1 MKTELKIFIFG
12 SWLLWFWFSPVP
24 KINTSEILKTFL
36 GPIHRTIIGTN
47 DFGSNFEII
56 KHVTCFGTHSNI
68 LGTIGSSFTKLI
80 HAKRKKK
87 QHK

>member
-36 GPIHRTIIGTN
+36 GPIHRTRIGTN

-56 KHVTCFGTHSNI
+56 KHVTCFGTGSNI
-68 LGTIGSSFTKLI
+68 LGTVGSNSLSLYVQKSQNQY
-80 HAKRKKK
+80 K
-87 QHK
+87 